1 MKKQKNF
8 LIVICGCFILFTA
21 CAIGKKVQTDINK
34 VSVSEED
41 INKIVDIVDSND
53 VTKLDAI
60 INNENDMAVD
70 KELQEF
76 FVSSDIER
84 GDGLMS
90 LVMRE
95 DSIEVKDIGKNTII
109 YKITAP
115 DLSKLFFDMKE
126 TKVSEENIESYI
138 SEYVSNAEKITTE
151 VEISYTNQNGKFSA
165 NYRSEEF
172 INALTGNLVTAY
184 QQLMQ
189 DAINEVG
196 GE

>member
-1 MKKQKNF
+1 
-8 LIVICGCFILFTA
+8 
-21 CAIGKKVQTDINK
+21 
-34 VSVSEED
+34 
-41 INKIVDIVDSND
+41 
-53 VTKLDAI
+53 
-60 INNENDMAVD
+60 
-70 KELQEF
+70 
-76 FVSSDIER
+76 
-84 GDGLMS
+84 MS

-126 TKVSEENIESYI
+126 SKVSEENIESYI

>member
-1 MKKQKNF
+1 
-8 LIVICGCFILFTA
+8 
-21 CAIGKKVQTDINK
+21 
-34 VSVSEED
+34 
-41 INKIVDIVDSND
+41 
-53 VTKLDAI
+53 
-60 INNENDMAVD
+60 MAVD

-126 TKVSEENIESYI
+126 SKVSEENIESYI

>member
-126 TKVSEENIESYI
+126 
-138 SEYVSNAEKITTE
+138 
-151 VEISYTNQNGKFSA
+151 
-165 NYRSEEF
+165 
-172 INALTGNLVTAY
+172 
-184 QQLMQ
+184 
-189 DAINEVG
+189 
-196 GE
+196 

>member
-1 MKKQKNF
+1 M
-8 LIVICGCFILFTA
+8 FTA

-126 TKVSEENIESYI
+126 SKVSEENIESYI